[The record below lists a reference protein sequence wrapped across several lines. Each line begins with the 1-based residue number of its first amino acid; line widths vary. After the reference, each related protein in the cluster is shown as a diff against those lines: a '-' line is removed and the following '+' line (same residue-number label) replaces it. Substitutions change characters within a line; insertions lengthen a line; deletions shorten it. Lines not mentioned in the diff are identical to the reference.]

1 MHSRKEI
8 MALKVEKKQLIL
20 YLLQQGQS
28 IGKISEMTGVSESTI
43 KRIKKEIVPDLNKGT
58 ISSTTKPLTYLEYSL
73 NDLKIQAKLAKEKIL
88 FEDTEEGWVFGS
100 SVSKENSRLNQF
112 SKWWS
117 AIVYPE
123 SAPENWKE
131 LLRARGYEI
140 AISPLHD
147 KDKWEHDSP
156 EREVTCED
164 GTILHIPK
172 GALYKKGDRKKP
184 HWHIIVKTE
193 SRCSFNEMNKELQD
207 LLGCPRIQKC
217 RSLKGAYEYF
227 IHLNHPDRYHYDR
240 DEIETYNGF
249 TLEPTQREREE
260 ILQDIIR
267 TIQTEEIDDFSK
279 LTLRYLDEV
288 EYLNVISI
296 KAYALGKLL
305 DVIWKKHN
313 PDYVKPIKIVE

>member
-1 MHSRKEI
+1 MARK
-8 MALKVEKKQLIL
+8 LNTEKKQLIL

-28 IGKISEMTGVSESTI
+28 IGKISETTGISPSTI
-43 KRIKKEIVPDLNKGT
+43 KRIKKEIAPDSANEGT
-58 ISSTTKPLTYLEYSL
+58 ISLNKPLNYLEYSIS
-73 NDLKIQAKLAKEKIL
+73 DLKLQNKLIKEKII
-88 FEDTEEGWVFGS
+88 FEDTEEGWIFGS
-100 SVSKENSRLNQF
+100 SLSKEQSRLNQF

-117 AIVYPE
+117 CIVYPE
-123 SAPENWKE
+123 SAPEHWRE
-131 LLRARGYEI
+131 LLRSRGYEI

-156 EREVTCED
+156 EKEVVCED
-164 GTILHIPK
+164 GTIIHIPK
-172 GALYKKGDRKKP
+172 GALYKKGDRKKA
-184 HWHIIVKTE
+184 HWHVIVKTE

-227 IHLNHPDRYHYDR
+227 LHLNNPERYQYDR
-240 DEIETYNGF
+240 SEIEEYNHF

-296 KAYALGKLL
+296 KAYALGKIL

-313 PDYVKPIKIVE
+313 PDFVKSVRIVD

>member
-1 MHSRKEI
+1 
-8 MALKVEKKQLIL
+8 MAKPLSEEKKRLII

-28 IGKISEMTGVSESTI
+28 SGKISETIGISERTVR
-43 KRIKKEIVPDLNKGT
+43 RIKKEIAPDLENKGT
-58 ISSTTKPLTYLEYSL
+58 ISLNNSLPYIEYTAA
-73 NDLKIQAKLAKEKIL
+73 DLKIQAKLAKEKVL

-100 SVSKENSRLNQF
+100 TLSKEQSKLNQF

-117 AIVYPE
+117 CIVYPE

-156 EREVTCED
+156 EKEVVCED
-164 GTILHIPK
+164 GTVIHIPK
-172 GALYKKGDRKKP
+172 GALYKKGDKKKS
-184 HWHIIVKTE
+184 HWHVIVKIE
-193 SRCSFNEMNKELQD
+193 IRCSFNEMNKELQD
-207 LLGCPRIQKC
+207 LLNCPRIQKC

-227 IHLNHPDRYHYDR
+227 LHLNNPDRYQYDR
-240 DEIETYNGF
+240 EEIETYNNF
-249 TLEPTQREREE
+249 VLEPTQREREE
-260 ILQDIIR
+260 ILQDVIR
-267 TIQTEEIDDFSK
+267 TIQTEEIDDFSD

-296 KAYALGKLL
+296 KAYSLGKIL
-305 DVIWKKHN
+305 DSVWKRHN
-313 PDYVKPIKIVE
+313 PDYVKPVRIVE